1 MLAWSAP
8 LITAQPMTHTAYQ
21 TLDLRHSPRAQ
32 AYAFDR
38 QAERPRWGLT
48 FAVDLGPL
56 LACLPAWRA
65 DLPGLTPFVAYHHAI
80 LRAAN
85 AVPALRQ
92 RLTPDGVVQWHSVDA
107 TPTVLRDDESYAVA
121 RLVYAER
128 LDDFVAPAMAAVA
141 RARQPDAP
149 WGVRT
154 EQSGELHMT
163 TLPGV
168 TFTHFTHA
176 RRGGFDDA
184 TPSVALGRFERD
196 GQRVCMPVNL
206 EVHHA
211 LVDGLHVGRFVEA
224 LQALLAEPQGLR

>member
-1 MLAWSAP
+1 
-8 LITAQPMTHTAYQ
+8 MTHAPFETIDPRQ
-21 TLDLRHSPRAQ
+21 SPRAD
-32 AYAFDR
+32 AYAFYR

-48 FAVDLGPL
+48 FSVDLGPL
-56 LACLPAWRA
+56 LSRLPAWRA
-65 DLPGLTPFVAYHHAI
+65 DMPGLTPFVAYHHAL

-92 RLTPDGVVQWHSVDA
+92 RLTPDGAVQWRSVDA
-107 TPTVLRDDESYAVA
+107 TPTVLRDDESFAVA

-128 LDDFVAPAMAAVA
+128 LDDFVSPALAAVA
-141 RARQPDAP
+141 LARQPDAP
-149 WGVRT
+149 WGVRV

-168 TFTHFTHA
+168 AFTHFTHA

-184 TPSVALGRFERD
+184 TPSVALGRYQRD
-196 GQRVCMPVNL
+196 GAHAWMPVNL

-211 LVDGLHVGRFVEA
+211 LVDGVHVGRFVET
-224 LQALLAEPQGLR
+224 LQCLLAEPERLR

>member
-1 MLAWSAP
+1 
-8 LITAQPMTHTAYQ
+8 MTHAPFETIDPRQ
-21 TLDLRHSPRAQ
+21 SPRAD
-32 AYAFDR
+32 AYAFYR

-48 FAVDLGPL
+48 FSVDLGPL
-56 LACLPAWRA
+56 LSRLPAWRA
-65 DLPGLTPFVAYHHAI
+65 DMPGLTPFVAYHHAL

-92 RLTPDGVVQWHSVDA
+92 RLTPDGAVQWRSVDA
-107 TPTVLRDDESYAVA
+107 TPTVLRDESFAVA

-128 LDDFVAPAMAAVA
+128 LDDFVSPALAAVA
-141 RARQPDAP
+141 LARQPDAP
-149 WGVRT
+149 WGVRV

-168 TFTHFTHA
+168 AFTHFTHA

-184 TPSVALGRFERD
+184 TPSVALGRYQRD
-196 GQRVCMPVNL
+196 GAHAWMPVNL

-211 LVDGLHVGRFVEA
+211 LVDGVHVGRFVET
-224 LQALLAEPQGLR
+224 LQSLLAEPERLR